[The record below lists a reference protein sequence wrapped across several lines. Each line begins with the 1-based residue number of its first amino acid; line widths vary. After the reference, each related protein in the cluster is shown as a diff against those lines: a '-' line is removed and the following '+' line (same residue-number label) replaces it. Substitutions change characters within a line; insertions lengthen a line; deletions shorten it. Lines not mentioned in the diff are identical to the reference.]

1 MHHLWTCP
9 CKKCKRQNLQKPGM
23 TQSPHINWREQ
34 EVHSEL
40 VIFYFCTC
48 IPNMW
53 EDQKL
58 EQDVSASAALFCLT
72 LTRCQIRLHVTSAG
86 ILYELQRQALGCNCS
101 SLPLMFLDNFYTY
114 YVQKKTFTEID
125 IWHHVTSV
133 GILSELHSQTSGG
146 NFFSHILSSRGV
158 LINVIYPWENSSF
171 KEWWLANE
179 GLQWLLRLDQP

>member
-1 MHHLWTCP
+1 MHHLWTFP

-40 VIFYFCTC
+40 VIFYFYTC

-58 EQDVSASAALFCLT
+58 EQHVSASAALFCLT
-72 LTRCQIRLHVTSAG
+72 LIRCQIRLHVTSAG

-101 SLPLMFLDNFYTY
+101 SLPLMFLENFYKILCIEENLHRNWYMTSC
-114 YVQKKTFTEID
+114 D
-125 IWHHVTSV
+125 ICW
-133 GILSELHSQTSGG
+133 
-146 NFFSHILSSRGV
+146 NFI
-158 LINVIYPWENSSF
+158 WTT
-171 KEWWLANE
+171 
-179 GLQWLLRLDQP
+179 